1 MTTYPKKRAY
11 NSMNI
16 LKRIFRVSEWFGS
29 KLPLQIA
36 VFLILAYNVGY
47 DAKTIA
53 TKFVL
58 FIAYSVTY
66 FSISYLANDLSDIED
81 DKKAG
86 KRNAFRDTSI
96 NVGIVAFVITT
107 LLHFASVVLISMTWQ
122 FLVFSAV
129 GYLFGI
135 FYSFKPFRFKER
147 GVVGLVVASFFQRNL
162 QLFVIPFMFVVDWVP
177 FVLINVASFVYG
189 IRFIL
194 IHQYMDYENDK
205 VSGTK
210 TFVGKAKKIT
220 KLIIYICVSIELAVI
235 FVSFAMLLIEISY
248 LYFIALIAGYALE
261 ILVWWLMRVNKQQD
275 IFTSYFYVPMNFVY
289 LFVLPVIS
297 CIVIAVADIS
307 VSYWAPLYIVTLILA
322 FYKTIKFHVEY
333 IASSIERAHI
343 ISCGKKNAKRIIYQ
357 GGIRFLNVIPKIEN
371 EDLVSE
377 LSGYTVVSPIKI
389 QIDIKD
395 LLPYFSKHECVEL
408 RYNIPDS
415 LSNQIEREKVA
426 FQTQNDDM
434 RNCFSVYI
442 FKKPD
447 FDRFHRGT
455 IAKTI
460 IMAAANCND
469 LVAGNVELKS
479 VVIENTR
486 SLEKEYAT
494 FSGLACA
501 ELYHRK
507 KECFMKVFPFSLF
520 FTALFLVMGLVGY
533 FVQNDIFIFSL
544 IAFMLNACGSI
555 IVSLIE
561 IFNQGIRY
569 SWALRYTNSLY
580 GFKINKIAVPRYMVY
595 GIYTNEI
602 VKKAN
607 YQRIKATILLLSI
620 TIALSLTLLI
630 W

>member
-1 MTTYPKKRAY
+1 
-11 NSMNI
+11 MNV
-16 LKRIFRVSEWFGS
+16 LKRIFRIPEWFGS

-36 VFLILAYNVGY
+36 VFLLLAFYVGY
-47 DAKTIA
+47 DARTIA
-53 TKFVL
+53 INFVL
-58 FIAYSVTY
+58 FIVYSVTY

-86 KRNAFRDTSI
+86 KRNAFRDTNIS
-96 NVGIVAFVITT
+96 VGIVAFIVTT
-107 LLHFASVVLISMTWQ
+107 LLHFTSVVLISLTWQ
-122 FLVFSAV
+122 FIVFSVV

-135 FYSFKPFRFKER
+135 FYSFKPLRFKER

-162 QLFVIPFMFVVDWVP
+162 QLLIIPFMFEVDWLP
-177 FVLINVASFVYG
+177 FVLINIASFVYG

-220 KLIIYICVSIELAVI
+220 KLIIYICVLIELAVI
-235 FVSFAMLLIEISY
+235 FVSFAMLLVKISH

-261 ILVWWLMRVNKQQD
+261 VLVWWLMQVNRQQE

-289 LFVLPVIS
+289 LFVLPAIACTVILF
-297 CIVIAVADIS
+297 ADIS
-307 VSYWAPLYIVTLILA
+307 VSYWGLLYILTLAFA

-333 IASSIERAHI
+333 IASSIERAHV
-343 ISCGKKNAKRIIYQ
+343 ISCGKKNAKRAIYK
-357 GGIRFLNVIPKIEN
+357 GGVRFINVIPVIEN
-371 EDLVSE
+371 EEQVSE
-377 LSGYTVVSPIKI
+377 LKGYTVVSPIKI

-408 RYNIPDS
+408 RYGAPEAMSRRIK
-415 LSNQIEREKVA
+415 REKVA

-455 IAKTI
+455 VAKTI
-460 IMAAANCND
+460 ITAVANCND
-469 LVAGNVELKS
+469 LVAGNVELES
-479 VVIENTR
+479 VVVENTR

-494 FSGLACA
+494 FAGLACA

-507 KECFMKVFPFSLF
+507 KECFMKVFPFSF
-520 FTALFLVMGLVGY
+520 FFNVIFLVTGGIGY
-533 FVQNDIFIFSL
+533 FFQKDIFIFSVIAL
-544 IAFMLNACGSI
+544 IANVFGSI
-555 IVSLIE
+555 TVSLVE
-561 IFNQGIRY
+561 IFNQGIRL
-569 SWALRYTNSLY
+569 SWSLRFTNSLY
-580 GFKINKIAVPRYMVY
+580 GFKINKMVIPRYMIY

-620 TIALSLTLLI
+620 AIAVSLTLLI

>member
-1 MTTYPKKRAY
+1 
-11 NSMNI
+11 MNV

-36 VFLILAYNVGY
+36 VFLLLAYNVGY
-47 DAKTIA
+47 DARTIA
-53 TKFVL
+53 INFVL
-58 FIAYSVTY
+58 FIVYSVTY

-86 KRNAFRDTSI
+86 KRNAFRDTNIS
-96 NVGIVAFVITT
+96 VGIVAFVVTT
-107 LLHFASVVLISMTWQ
+107 LLHFASVVLISITWQ
-122 FLVFSAV
+122 FIVFSVV

-135 FYSFKPFRFKER
+135 FYSFKPLRFKER
-147 GVVGLVVASFFQRNL
+147 GIVGLVVASFFQRNL
-162 QLFVIPFMFVVDWVP
+162 QLLVIPFMFEVDWLP
-177 FVLINVASFVYG
+177 FVLINIASFVYG

-235 FVSFAMLLIEISY
+235 FVSFAMLLLKISY
-248 LYFIALIAGYALE
+248 FYFIAFAAGYALE
-261 ILVWWLMRVNKQQD
+261 ILVWWLMRVNRQQE

-289 LFVLPVIS
+289 LFVLPIIS
-297 CIVIAVADIS
+297 CVVIALADIT
-307 VSYWAPLYIVTLILA
+307 VSYWIILYIATLILA
-322 FYKTIKFHVEY
+322 FYKTIKFHTEY
-333 IASSIERAHI
+333 IASSIERAHV
-343 ISCGKKNAKRIIYQ
+343 ISCGKKNAKSAIYQ
-357 GGIRFLNVIPKIEN
+357 GEIRFLNVMPLIEN
-371 EDLVSE
+371 EALVSE
-377 LSGYTVVSPIKI
+377 LSGYTIVSPIKI

-408 RYNIPDS
+408 RYNMPDS
-415 LSNQIEREKVA
+415 ISNQIEREKVA

-434 RNCFSVYI
+434 RNFFSVYI

-447 FDRFHRGT
+447 FDRFHRES

-460 IMAAANCND
+460 IAAAANCND
-469 LVAGNVELKS
+469 LVAGNVEFKS

-520 FTALFLVMGLVGY
+520 FTALFLVTGLVGY
-533 FVQNDIFIFSL
+533 FVQKDIFIFSL
-544 IAFMLNACGSI
+544 IAFIANAFGSI
-555 IVSLIE
+555 VVSFVE
-561 IFNQGIRY
+561 IFNQKLRL
-569 SWALRYTNSLY
+569 SWFLRFTNSLH
-580 GFKINKIAVPRYMVY
+580 GFKINKISVPMHMVY

-607 YQRIKATILLLSI
+607 YQRVKAAILLMSI
-620 TIALSLTLLI
+620 TVALSLTLLI

>member
-1 MTTYPKKRAY
+1 
-11 NSMNI
+11 MNV
-16 LKRIFRVSEWFGS
+16 LKRIFRVPEWFGS

-36 VFLILAYNVGY
+36 VFLLLAFNVGY
-47 DAKTIA
+47 DARTIA
-53 TKFVL
+53 INFVL
-58 FIAYSVTY
+58 FIVYSVTY

-86 KRNAFRDTSI
+86 KRNAFRDTNIS
-96 NVGIVAFVITT
+96 VGIVAFIVTT
-107 LLHFASVVLISMTWQ
+107 FLHFTSVVLISLTWQ
-122 FLVFSAV
+122 FIVFSV
-129 GYLFGI
+129 IGYLFGI
-135 FYSFKPFRFKER
+135 FYSFKPLRFKER

-162 QLFVIPFMFVVDWVP
+162 QLLVIPFMFEVDWLP
-177 FVLINVASFVYG
+177 FVLINIASFVYG

-220 KLIIYICVSIELAVI
+220 KLIIYICVLIELAVI
-235 FVSFAMLLIEISY
+235 FVSFAMLLVKISY

-261 ILVWWLMRVNKQQD
+261 VLVWWLMRVNRQQE

-289 LFVLPVIS
+289 LFVLPAIACTVILF
-297 CIVIAVADIS
+297 ADIS
-307 VSYWAPLYIVTLILA
+307 VSYWGLLYILTLALA

-333 IASSIERAHI
+333 IASSIERAHV
-343 ISCGKKNAKRIIYQ
+343 ISCGKKNAKRAIYQ
-357 GGIRFLNVIPKIEN
+357 GGVRFINVIPVIEN
-371 EDLVSE
+371 EEQVSE
-377 LSGYTVVSPIKI
+377 LKGYTVVSPIKI

-408 RYNIPDS
+408 RYGAPEAMSSRIK
-415 LSNQIEREKVA
+415 REKVA

-442 FKKPD
+442 FNKPD

-455 IAKTI
+455 VAKTI
-460 IMAAANCND
+460 ITAAANCND
-469 LVAGNVELKS
+469 LVAGNVELES
-479 VVIENTR
+479 VVVENTR

-494 FSGLACA
+494 FAGLACA

-507 KECFMKVFPFSLF
+507 KECFMKVFPFSF
-520 FTALFLVMGLVGY
+520 FFNILFLAAGAIGY
-533 FVQNDIFIFSL
+533 FFQKDIFIFSVIAL
-544 IAFMLNACGSI
+544 IANVFGSI
-555 IVSLIE
+555 TVNLME
-561 IFNQGIRY
+561 IFNQGIRL
-569 SWALRYTNSLY
+569 SWSLRFTNSLY
-580 GFKINKIAVPRYMVY
+580 GFKINKIAIPRYMIY

-620 TIALSLTLLI
+620 AIALCLTLLI

>member
-1 MTTYPKKRAY
+1 
-11 NSMNI
+11 MNV

-36 VFLILAYNVGY
+36 VFLLLAYNVGY
-47 DAKTIA
+47 DAKNIA

-58 FIAYSVTY
+58 FIVYSVTY

-86 KRNAFRDTSI
+86 KRNAFRDTNIS
-96 NVGIVAFVITT
+96 VGIVAFVVTT
-107 LLHFASVVLISMTWQ
+107 LLHFASVVLISITWQ
-122 FLVFSAV
+122 FIVFSVV

-135 FYSFKPFRFKER
+135 FYSFKPLRFKER
-147 GVVGLVVASFFQRNL
+147 GIVGLVVASFFQRNL
-162 QLFVIPFMFVVDWVP
+162 QLLVIPFMFEVDWLP
-177 FVLINVASFVYG
+177 FVLINIASFVYG

-235 FVSFAMLLIEISY
+235 FVSFAMFLVEISY
-248 LYFIALIAGYALE
+248 LYFIALIVGYALE
-261 ILVWWLMRVNKQQD
+261 ILVWWLMRVNRQQE

-289 LFVLPVIS
+289 LLVLPAISCFVIS
-297 CIVIAVADIS
+297 FANIS

-322 FYKTIKFHVEY
+322 FYKTIKFHGEY
-333 IASSIERAHI
+333 IASSIERAHV
-343 ISCGKKNAKRIIYQ
+343 ISCGKKNAKTTIYQ
-357 GGIRFLNVIPKIEN
+357 GGIRFLNVIPTMEN

-408 RYNIPDS
+408 RYNIPTAI
-415 LSNQIEREKVA
+415 SNRIEIEKAA

-447 FDRFHRGT
+447 FDRFHRGS

-460 IMAAANCND
+460 IAAAANCND
-469 LVAGNVELKS
+469 LVAGNVEFKS

-520 FTALFLVMGLVGY
+520 FNALFVVMGLVGY
-533 FVQNDIFIFSL
+533 FVQKDIFVFSL
-544 IAFMLNACGSI
+544 IAFGVNAFGSI
-555 IVSLIE
+555 VVSFIE
-561 IFNQGIRY
+561 IFSQRLRL
-569 SWALRYTNSLY
+569 SWFWRFTNSLY
-580 GFKINKIAVPRYMVY
+580 AFKINKVSVPRYMVY

-607 YQRIKATILLLSI
+607 YQRVKAAILLLSI